1 VAIIGTERHAAV
13 IRGTIIEAIRGH
25 QRSSEV
31 IRGHQWPSEVI
42 RGTIIWINIGN
53 QTLRFSLAV
62 RGGPT

>member
-31 IRGHQWPSEVI
+31 IRG
-42 RGTIIWINIGN
+42 TIIWINIGN

>member
-1 VAIIGTERHAAV
+1 MAIIGTERHAAV
-13 IRGTIIEAIRGH
+13 IRGTIIEAIR
-25 QRSSEV
+25 RSSEV